1 MVMKIVAATPVKNP
15 NPKPLPSL
23 IRSDECVTFLSKKI
37 AKTAAPGTN
46 KQQLKFFIPGTV
58 ERTAAAN
65 PHTSVG
71 RYFLMLITLN

>member
-1 MVMKIVAATPVKNP
+1 MKIVAVTPVKNP
-15 NPKPLPSL
+15 NPKALPRL
-23 IRSDECVTFLSKKI
+23 IFSVECVTFLSKKI
-37 AKTAAPGTN
+37 EKTAAPGTN

-71 RYFLMLITLN
+71 RYFLIVITFN